1 MRLKGHTL
9 PNIPKASDQ
18 DEILEADFPRHRRHA
33 PELLNV
39 EQPEKIVGEISTP
52 LNTLDIDYS
61 IQPRSG
67 TGVWHRWTVIIPRR
81 SITGGFVWGTV
92 WRRTNRQRWL
102 YKKFDYTKAPS
113 LAPTDGQGNTT
124 AGP

>member
-18 DEILEADFPRHRRHA
+18 DEILESRRSA
-33 PELLNV
+33 SWPEPELLNV
-39 EQPEKIVGEISTP
+39 EQPEKNSRGDPHP

-61 IQPRSG
+61 IQPRTG

-113 LAPTDGQGNTT
+113 LAPTAGQ
-124 AGP
+124 AERD

>member
-1 MRLKGHTL
+1 MRLTGQTL
-9 PNIPKASDQ
+9 PNTPKASDR
-18 DEILEADFPRHRRHA
+18 DEILEADVLRHDTHA

-39 EQPEKIVGEISTP
+39 EQPETRVGGISTP

-61 IQPRSG
+61 IQPRTG

-81 SITGGFVWGTV
+81 SIMGGFVWGTV

-102 YKKFDYTKAPS
+102 YKKFDYTRAPS
-113 LAPTDGQGNTT
+113 LAPTVDQGEHD
-124 AGP
+124 

>member
-1 MRLKGHTL
+1 MRLTDHTL
-9 PNIPKASDQ
+9 PNIPKASDR
-18 DEILEADFPRHRRHA
+18 DEILAADVPRHDRPA

-39 EQPEKIVGEISTP
+39 EQPETIVGGISSTP
-52 LNTLDIDYS
+52 LSTLDIDYS
-61 IQPRSG
+61 IQPRTG

-113 LAPTDGQGNTT
+113 LAPTAGQGERD
-124 AGP
+124 